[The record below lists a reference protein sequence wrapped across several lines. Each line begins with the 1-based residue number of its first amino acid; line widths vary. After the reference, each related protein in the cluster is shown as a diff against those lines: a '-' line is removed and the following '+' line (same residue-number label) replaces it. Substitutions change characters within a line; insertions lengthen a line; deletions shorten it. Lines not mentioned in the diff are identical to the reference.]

1 MICEMCGCHD
11 RVTRTIRKADSV
23 TRLRRCINCGH
34 TIKTVEQKEIPQPQ
48 PQPQS
53 KPKRKRKA
61 APPKK
66 SDAAIP
72 EAKGALARALQ
83 AAE

>member
-34 TIKTVEQKEIPQPQ
+34 TIKTVEQKEVSQPKPERKPQ
-48 PQPQS
+48 
-53 KPKRKRKA
+53 RKKKA

-72 EAKGALARALQ
+72 EAKGALAQALQ